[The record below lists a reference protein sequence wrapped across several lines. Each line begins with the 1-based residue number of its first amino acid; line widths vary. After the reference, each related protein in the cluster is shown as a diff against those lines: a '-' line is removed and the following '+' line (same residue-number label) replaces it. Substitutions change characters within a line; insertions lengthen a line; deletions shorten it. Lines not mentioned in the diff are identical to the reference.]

1 MISLTEL
8 LAYPVE
14 EVLTTPPLRQAVI
27 TYTRNL
33 FYGGSPVSACDSSVR
48 TYYRRLTLEGLEKQ
62 KKLDTMKYQLKPGT
76 FIVHNGQSYNSSTM
90 TDEIAEEYLSK
101 FPTMAK
107 NFVMPKE
114 APAPAK
120 VETEKEK
127 LTKRAVELG
136 IDGKDLSIKKLKEA
150 IADAEIV
157 MQKQKKEELIL
168 KAIELDLEVTE
179 EMSAEEIEALIAEKD
194 KAGE

>member
-62 KKLDTMKYQLKPGT
+62 KKLDTMKYQLKPGLV
-76 FIVHNGQSYNSSTM
+76 IVYSGQAYNSSTM
-90 TDEIAEEYLSK
+90 TDEIAEAYLER
-101 FPTMAK
+101 FPKAIG
-107 NFVMPKE
+107 NFIVNEDDP
-114 APAPAK
+114 APAPA
-120 VETEKEK
+120 EKK
-127 LTKRAVELG
+127 PRA
-136 IDGKDLSIKKLKEA
+136 KKSK
-150 IADAEIV
+150 
-157 MQKQKKEELIL
+157 
-168 KAIELDLEVTE
+168 
-179 EMSAEEIEALIAEKD
+179 
-194 KAGE
+194 

>member
-62 KKLDTMKYQLKPGT
+62 KKLDTMKYQLKPGS
-76 FIVHNGQSYNSSTM
+76 FIVHNGQSFNSATM
-90 TDEIAEEYLSK
+90 TDEIAEEYLSR
-101 FPTMAK
+101 FPKAIG
-107 NFVMPKE
+107 NFIVKE
-114 APAPAK
+114 DAPAPA
-120 VETEKEK
+120 EAPTEKK
-127 LTKRAVELG
+127 PRA
-136 IDGKDLSIKKLKEA
+136 KKSK
-150 IADAEIV
+150 
-157 MQKQKKEELIL
+157 
-168 KAIELDLEVTE
+168 
-179 EMSAEEIEALIAEKD
+179 
-194 KAGE
+194 